1 MPGHKNK
8 KKEAG
13 KMGPGGENPKGGKPK
28 TGQDVMNKAEKAT
41 PLDPNAQKQM
51 KKAEKGGKGK
61 AKDQKKKEIPGK
73 MKAVLKKSDKRS
85 QLGDRGMMDE
95 SGKMKKGALPK
106 NKKPAMYKAEGIYKR
121 VMPTL
126 MKHNP
131 PKGSKQEK
139 SKQPYIE
146 APREPTKYYKGP
158 GSSLFGK
165 RGVSMRDS
173 YGGSNY
179 GNTDLLPYIKKGAK
193 AAMDIMMPGPGVIS
207 SLVSRAFGGS
217 KKEKKGK

>member
-1 MPGHKNK
+1 MPGHKDK

-13 KMGPGGENPKGGKPK
+13 KMGPGGESPKGGKPE

-51 KKAEKGGKGK
+51 KKAPKVGKGK
-61 AKDQKKKEIPGK
+61 AKDQKTKEIPGK
-73 MKAVLKKSDKRS
+73 MKAVPKKSDKRS

-95 SGKMKKGALPK
+95 SGKYKKGALPK

-131 PKGSKQEK
+131 PKDKKQEK
-139 SKQPYIE
+139 GTPDMGYGKPSV
-146 APREPTKYYKGP
+146 RFP
-158 GSSLFGK
+158 GGK
-165 RGVSMRDS
+165 LKDS
-173 YGGSNY
+173 YGG
-179 GNTDLLPYIKKGAK
+179 GTNTDLLPSIKKGAK
-193 AAMDIMMPGPGVIS
+193 AAMSIFGASTPGMISRAIS
-207 SLVSRAFGGS
+207 SAFGGS
-217 KKEKKGK
+217 KKEKGK

>member
-13 KMGPGGENPKGGKPK
+13 KMGPGGESPKGGKPE
-28 TGQDVMNKAEKAT
+28 TGQNVMNKAEKAT

-51 KKAEKGGKGK
+51 KKAPKSSKGK
-61 AKDQKKKEIPGK
+61 AKDQYIK
-73 MKAVLKKSDKRS
+73 
-85 QLGDRGMMDE
+85 DE

-131 PKGSKQEK
+131 PKDKKQEK
-139 SKQPYIE
+139 GTPDMGYGKSSV
-146 APREPTKYYKGP
+146 RFP
-158 GSSLFGK
+158 GGK
-165 RGVSMRDS
+165 LRDS
-173 YGGSNY
+173 YGG
-179 GNTDLLPYIKKGAK
+179 GTNTDLLPSIKKGAK
-193 AAMDIMMPGPGVIS
+193 AAMSIFGASTPGMISRAIS
-207 SLVSRAFGGS
+207 SAFGGS
-217 KKEKKGK
+217 KKEKGK